1 MVGKDLQDDL
11 VHPSVHPHHAQCPCP
26 SVTHPHGSWTP
37 LPPPWNTVFLTNTV
51 LGWHM
56 SLLWNIQDR
65 WSKTQDTKQWLES
78 KAYCPHHHTTW
89 FVSLYDILWNPR
101 AHISVK
107 LLRQPMLLNFEEVWA
122 EHQLQGLVR
131 IQKKKQIQLL
141 AGGWTWFQEVPF
153 SPYESMIHL
162 LSIPTAY
169 HTWTLFSKVWHEL
182 HCVKFL
188 WLFNVWNI
196 HLKFHFYLNVGK

>member
-1 MVGKDLQDDL
+1 MLQIWADQQETIWNTLTNPTFHFWTLMIFHFHFLRCIKINTFPDSSTYNHRIITVGKDLQDDL

-56 SLLWNIQDR
+56 CLLWNIQDR
-65 WSKTQDTKQWLES
+65 WSKTQDTKQLVES

-89 FVSLYDILWNPR
+89 FVSLYDILRNPR

-107 LLRQPMLLNFEEVWA
+107 LLRQPMLLNFEEVQA

-131 IQKKKQIQLL
+131 IQKKKQIQL
-141 AGGWTWFQEVPF
+141 
-153 SPYESMIHL
+153 
-162 LSIPTAY
+162 
-169 HTWTLFSKVWHEL
+169 
-182 HCVKFL
+182 
-188 WLFNVWNI
+188 
-196 HLKFHFYLNVGK
+196 